1 MRYHVCMLAEGKGS
15 HMDTLTAARAAFA
28 VSLAFH
34 IVFAALGV
42 GLPVLLCLA
51 EGLGL
56 RYRDATWYALARRWG
71 KAAGILFVIGAVS
84 GTTLSFEL
92 GILWPRFMGFATSV
106 IGLPFAI
113 EGFAFFTE
121 AIFIG
126 IYLYGWDRLSPRAHW
141 LSTLPLVVSGFLGTW
156 MIVIV
161 NAWMNYPAGFRVENG
176 HPVDVNPLAAMG
188 TLASPAEPIHMM
200 LAALQVSSFGV
211 AAIYAVAL
219 LLGRRGAY
227 YRRGL
232 LLPLLVG
239 TIVAPLQAFAGD
251 RAAEMVATTQP
262 VKLAAMEGLFRTTV
276 GAPLRILG
284 YPDVATG
291 QTSFA
296 LEVPRLLSFL
306 AYHDFNAPVRGLD
319 AFPRSDWPTY
329 IPIVHWAFD
338 VMVGLGGLMILLP
351 LIFWVLYFRHAR
363 TLPTVRWVLWP
374 LAALGPLAIVALEA
388 GWIVTEGGR
397 QPWVI
402 NHVMLVRDGVT
413 TAPGVGFFFFVFLAI
428 YLLLA
433 AVLIGLL
440 LRLGRQT
447 PQVAEEQVKPT
458 VAVNTEPRYTEQR

>member
-1 MRYHVCMLAEGKGS
+1 
-15 HMDTLTAARAAFA
+15 MDTLTAARASFA

-34 IVFAALGV
+34 IIFAALGV

-56 RYRDATWYALARRWG
+56 RRRDATWYALARRWG

-92 GILWPRFMGFATSV
+92 GILWPRFMGFSTSV

-126 IYLYGWDRLSPRAHW
+126 IYLYGWDRLTPFVHW
-141 LSTLPLVVSGFLGTW
+141 LTTLPLVISGVLGTW
-156 MIVIV
+156 MIVTA
-161 NAWMNYPAGFRVENG
+161 NAWMNAPAGFRVVNG
-176 HPVDVNPLAAMG
+176 KAVDVNPLAAMG
-188 TLASPAEPIHMM
+188 TLASPAEPVHMT

-211 AAIYAVAL
+211 ASVYAVAL

-232 LLPLLVG
+232 LLPLLVA
-239 TIVAPLQAFAGD
+239 TIVAPLQAIAGD
-251 RAAEMVATTQP
+251 RAAVMVADTQP
-262 VKLAAMEGLFRTTV
+262 IKLAAMEGLFRTTA

-284 YPDVATG
+284 YPDVVTG

-296 LEVPRLLSFL
+296 IEIPRLLSLL
-306 AYHDFNAPVRGLD
+306 AYHDPNATVRGLD

-329 IPIVHWAFD
+329 IPGVHWAFD
-338 VMVGLGGLMILLP
+338 TMVGLGILMILVP
-351 LIFWVLYFRHAR
+351 AIFWFLYYRRGRTIPMAR
-363 TLPTVRWVLWP
+363 WLLWI
-374 LAALGPLAIVALEA
+374 LAALGPLSIVALEC

-413 TAPGVGFFFFVFLAI
+413 TAPGVGFFFFVFLGI

-433 AVLIGLL
+433 GLLIGLL
-440 LRLGRQT
+440 LRLRRQM
-447 PQVAEEQVKPT
+447 PQVVEEQANPST
-458 VAVNTEPRYTEQR
+458 PVNTEPRYTEQR

>member
-1 MRYHVCMLAEGKGS
+1 
-15 HMDTLTAARAAFA
+15 MDTLTAARAAFA

-56 RYRDATWYALARRWG
+56 LRRDATWYALARRWG
-71 KAAGILFVIGAVS
+71 RAAGILFVIGAVS

-92 GILWPRFMGFATSV
+92 GILWPRFMAFSTSV

-113 EGFAFFTE
+113 EGFAFFAE

-126 IYLYGWDRLSPRAHW
+126 IYLYGWDRLTPLAHW
-141 LSTLPLVVSGFLGTW
+141 LCTLPLVISGFLGTW

-161 NAWMNYPAGFRVENG
+161 NAWMNAPSGFREVNG
-176 HPVDVNPLAAMG
+176 HAVDVDPLRAMG

-200 LAALQVSSFGV
+200 LAALQVSSFTV
-211 AAIYAVAL
+211 AAVYAFAL
-219 LLGRRGAY
+219 VLGRRGAY

-232 LLPLLVG
+232 LLPMLVG
-239 TIVAPLQAFAGD
+239 TIVAPIQAFAGD
-251 RAAEMVATTQP
+251 RVAEMVTDTQP
-262 VKLAAMEGLFRTTV
+262 VKLAAMEGLFRTTAS
-276 GAPLRILG
+276 APLHILG

-291 QTSFA
+291 QLRFA
-296 LEVPRLLSFL
+296 IEIPWGLSLL
-306 AYHDFNAPVRGLD
+306 ARHDPNAVIQGLD
-319 AFPRSDWPTY
+319 AFPRSDWPSY
-329 IPIVHWAFD
+329 IPVVHWAFD

-351 LIFWVLYFRHAR
+351 LIFWILYFRRGR
-363 TLPTVRWVLWP
+363 TLPMARWLLWT
-374 LAALGPLAIVALEA
+374 LAALGPLAIVALES

-413 TAPGVGFFFFVFLAI
+413 SAPGVGFFFFVFLAI
-428 YLLLA
+428 YLLLT
-433 AVLIGLL
+433 AVLIWLL
-440 LRLGRQT
+440 IRLWRQT
-447 PQVAEEQVKPT
+447 PQVKAEQAKP
-458 VAVNTEPRYTEQR
+458 APSVNTEPRYPEQQ